1 MGCVGDIF
9 LEMIVIHA
17 VKQWVSSAGADFF
30 FLQVRNAGSS
40 PLLVKI
46 HS

>member
-1 MGCVGDIF
+1 MDCVGDIF

-30 FLQVRNAGSS
+30 FTSAECRLFSIASENA
-40 PLLVKI
+40 
-46 HS
+46 